1 MDYVIIV
8 AGGKGLRMGS
18 EIPKQFLP
26 VAGKPILMRTIER
39 FHEYSPE
46 LNIILVLPESQQE
59 YWHQL
64 CQEHHFSIKHQ
75 IANGGDTRFQSS
87 KNGLALVPDT
97 EDGVVGFHDG
107 VRPFVSTEVIDECYE
122 TAREEY
128 AAIPVYAVT
137 DTLRY
142 IDQHGG
148 GKNVL
153 RSDYRVVQTPQ
164 AFDIGLAKQAFNQ
177 EYKEQFTDEEY
188 NLLKEKATEIKNI
201 EDRLAALEEKFPSL
215 SGTPAEDGSMSVPAG
230 SDRTTPPDDGS
241 MQKFPAFEGKDLD
254 GNTVKSSELFAKNA
268 VTVVNFWFTTCNPCV
283 GELSELDALNKE
295 LAEKG
300 GALIGVNTFTLDGDE
315 TAISEA
321 KDVLAKKGAT
331 YQNVYFA
338 SDGEAGKF
346 TTNIFAY
353 PTTYVVDRNGNIVG
367 DPIVGAITEKKQA
380 EALQAQIDKALSADR
395 G

>member
-1 MDYVIIV
+1 MNVKKIIT
-8 AGGKGLRMGS
+8 L
-18 EIPKQFLP
+18 L
-26 VAGKPILMRTIER
+26 
-39 FHEYSPE
+39 
-46 LNIILVLPESQQE
+46 
-59 YWHQL
+59 
-64 CQEHHFSIKHQ
+64 
-75 IANGGDTRFQSS
+75 
-87 KNGLALVPDT
+87 LALVL
-97 EDGVVGFHDG
+97 
-107 VRPFVSTEVIDECYE
+107 
-122 TAREEY
+122 
-128 AAIPVYAVT
+128 AAGTVAC
-137 DTLRY
+137 
-142 IDQHGG
+142 G
-148 GKNVL
+148 
-153 RSDYRVVQTPQ
+153 
-164 AFDIGLAKQAFNQ
+164 AKQAERNEDTDKEPQTAEEAAALYDELMAQ
-177 EYKEQFTDEEY
+177 ENAIQAENTELWEKVFLSADKGMATMEDGKNYGEFLLSTIEAAKEQFTDEEY
-188 NLLKEKATEIKNI
+188 ELLKEKATEIKNI

-230 SDRTTPPDDGS
+230 SDMTTPPDDGS

-283 GELSELDALNKE
+283 GELGELDTLNKE
-295 LAEKG
+295 LTEKG

-315 TAISEA
+315 AAISEA

-380 EALQAQIDKALSADR
+380 EALQAQIDKALAADM